1 MTLSGKLIVFVLCA
15 FVGCMA
21 GLLCARRICEKENY
35 YKELSNFCSHFK
47 SCVAF
52 RNDEIANVINGFP
65 CRSTLL
71 KSQLYAKANATNEYD
86 QGFLNTEEY
95 SVVSDFLYNLGR
107 FDEQTQIEDVM
118 RNKEIFEDNYK
129 SLKEKNAVKRP
140 MYIKLGLLF
149 GALVGVL
156 TM

>member
-1 MTLSGKLIVFVLCA
+1 M
-15 FVGCMA
+15 
-21 GLLCARRICEKENY
+21 
-35 YKELSNFCSHFK
+35 
-47 SCVAF
+47 
-52 RNDEIANVINGFP
+52 
-65 CRSTLL
+65 RS
-71 KSQLYAKANATNEYD
+71 
-86 QGFLNTEEY
+86 GFLNTEEY

>member
-1 MTLSGKLIVFVLCA
+1 
-15 FVGCMA
+15 
-21 GLLCARRICEKENY
+21 
-35 YKELSNFCSHFK
+35 
-47 SCVAF
+47 
-52 RNDEIANVINGFP
+52 
-65 CRSTLL
+65 
-71 KSQLYAKANATNEYD
+71 
-86 QGFLNTEEY
+86 
-95 SVVSDFLYNLGR
+95 
-107 FDEQTQIEDVM
+107 M